1 MSSLAPPRLAGAR
14 PGFQTAPAWASG
26 LRLARPGRLTLALL
40 LLLLAAPALYLAN
53 TSGAL
58 TTGYNIQK
66 LQAERRSWQLR
77 NQQLEL
83 ELAKARSLA
92 WVEAEA
98 VARLGMQR
106 PGPQTVIR
114 VEAPRPAL
122 SVAPPAVPG
131 SARTESAAGSRARV
145 DPSAASPAHSESW
158 AAAASWLEG
167 VGAFLA
173 QLLLGR

>member
-1 MSSLAPPRLAGAR
+1 MSSLAPPRWAGAR
-14 PGFQTAPAWASG
+14 PGIQTAPAWASG
-26 LRLARPGRLTLALL
+26 LRQARPGRLTLLL
-40 LLLLAAPALYLAN
+40 LLLLVATPALYLAN

-106 PGPQTVIR
+106 PGPQTIIR
-114 VEAPRPAL
+114 VDVPRPGP
-122 SVAPPAVPG
+122 SVAPAAVAG
-131 SARTESAAGSRARV
+131 AARTDSAAGSRARV
-145 DPSAASPAHSESW
+145 DPSAALPAHSETW

-173 QLLLGR
+173 RLLLGR

>member
-1 MSSLAPPRLAGAR
+1 VNSLAPTRSVGAQSGIPAGASS
-14 PGFQTAPAWASG
+14 ASG
-26 LRLARPGRLTLALL
+26 RRLARPGRLTLAFLL
-40 LLLLAAPALYLAN
+40 LLVATPALYLAN

-106 PGPQTVIR
+106 PGQQAIIR
-114 VEAPRPAL
+114 VDAPRPPL
-122 SVAPPAVPG
+122 SVAPPASAGAAG
-131 SARTESAAGSRARV
+131 SESAADSRALV
-145 DPSAASPAHSESW
+145 DPSATSPPGSESW

-167 VGAFLA
+167 AGAFLA
-173 QLLLGR
+173 ELLLDR